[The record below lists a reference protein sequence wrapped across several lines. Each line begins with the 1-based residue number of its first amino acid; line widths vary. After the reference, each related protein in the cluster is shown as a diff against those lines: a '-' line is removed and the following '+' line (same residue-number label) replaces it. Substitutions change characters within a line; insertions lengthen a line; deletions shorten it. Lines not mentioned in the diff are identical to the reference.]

1 MRRGSIVGPLLLI
14 AVGGLFLA
22 NNLRPDLS
30 LLQVISE
37 YWPYLLIAWG
47 VLRLIE
53 IGAWYFSEK
62 PLPERGVSGGEW
74 TFVIF
79 LALIGSGMFAIHRH
93 WGLSP
98 MHWRIQGIEMFGE
111 PYDFPIAE
119 QKVASSKAPRII
131 IENFR
136 GNARIAGT
144 DAEEVKVSGRKTVR
158 SMRIED
164 AQAGDRSTQLEI
176 QREGD
181 VITIRTNQERA
192 DSRMRVNTGPRDCG
206 SARRH
211 HSGPWPDRRLRR
223 YRHQRQRRDRERQRR
238 GARAEPR
245 RQPEVDLRKS
255 DIIRA
260 VGVKGGVDLRVSGQ
274 SDNLELEDVTGPVT
288 INGSYY
294 ELQLRKIASV
304 HFEGTATDFRVE
316 KCPGEIRMTPNAFNA
331 DNVIGPVT
339 LTTTR
344 SKDVEIAD
352 ATQSVNV
359 TLDRG
364 DIEVR
369 ASKEP
374 VPKMDLRTNNG
385 DVTVALPER
394 GKFVVR
400 GATQHGEVENEFGE
414 QIQVNA
420 NEKNASF
427 NGRTGDGPD
436 IVLNTNRGTINLR
449 KSSGEMMA
457 EPAKPPKP
465 PRPAREGELKGEKI

>member
-1 MRRGSIVGPLLLI
+1 MNDRTIALVKAVRGPLVLIALGVLFAIDHFGVVSFRPNLAGTDHRDRHLETGGVRGHASAGLRRTVPGEDVAMRRGSIVGPLLLI

-144 DAEEVKVSGRKTVR
+144 DADEVKVSGRKTVR

-176 QREGD
+176 QRAGRRDHDPHQPGD
-181 VITIRTNQERA
+181 GRLAHAGQH
-192 DSRMRVNTGPRDCG
+192 GPRDCG

-211 HSGPWPDRRLRR
+211 HSGPRPDRRLRR
-223 YRHQRQRRDRERQRR
+223 YRHQRERRDRERQRR

-245 RQPEVDLRKS
+245 RQPEVRS
-255 DIIRA
+255 AEERHHPR
-260 VGVKGGVDLRVSGQ
+260 GGR
-274 SDNLELEDVTGPVT
+274 
-288 INGSYY
+288 
-294 ELQLRKIASV
+294 
-304 HFEGTATDFRVE
+304 EG
-316 KCPGEIRMTPNAFNA
+316 
-331 DNVIGPVT
+331 
-339 LTTTR
+339 
-344 SKDVEIAD
+344 
-352 ATQSVNV
+352 
-359 TLDRG
+359 
-364 DIEVR
+364 R
-369 ASKEP
+369 ASISGSADSP
-374 VPKMDLRTNNG
+374 TTSNSRT
-385 DVTVALPER
+385 
-394 GKFVVR
+394 
-400 GATQHGEVENEFGE
+400 
-414 QIQVNA
+414 
-420 NEKNASF
+420 S
-427 NGRTGDGPD
+427 
-436 IVLNTNRGTINLR
+436 
-449 KSSGEMMA
+449 
-457 EPAKPPKP
+457 
-465 PRPAREGELKGEKI
+465 PAR

>member
-119 QKVASSKAPRII
+119 QKVASSKAPRVI

-192 DSRMRVNTGPRDCG
+192 DSRMRVNTDLEIAVP
-206 SARRH
+206 
-211 HSGPWPDRRLRR
+211 
-223 YRHQRQRRDRERQRR
+223 R
-238 GARAEPR
+238 GATIQGRGRTGDFDVTDINGNVEIESDNAGVR
-245 RQPEVDLRKS
+245 VQNLGANLKCDLRKS

-294 ELQLRKIASV
+294 ELQLRKTASV

-449 KSSGEMMA
+449 KASGEMMA
-457 EPAKPPKP
+457 EPVKPPKP
-465 PRPAREGELKGEKI
+465 PRPAREGDLKGEKI